1 MRQTKH
7 WLVTAALLLCSISV
21 SAHDFEVDG
30 IYYKITDAAN
40 LTVEVTFRGSSQY
53 TYSGEY
59 SGVVTIPET
68 IKYNDEEYSV
78 TSIADD
84 AFYACADLT
93 KVVIPKS
100 VVSIGDDAFF
110 ECSSLTN
117 VSMAEGIT
125 TIGAGAFIRCTSLSS
140 ITMPNSIVSVG
151 YGAFAGCSRLTG
163 VYIKSLSAW
172 CNIDFHSK
180 DANPLYCAKVLYLGY
195 SVLEDVE
202 IPNNIT
208 EIKKY
213 SFINCALL
221 QSVIMGENIT
231 KIEESAF
238 EDCVTLSNLTMSKNV
253 TYIGDEA
260 FRGCSEL
267 TNLVLPEKLKTIRF
281 FAFYGCGKITSLTI
295 PSSVT
300 SIGAYAFSNWVGLK
314 DLCIEDGEEHLC
326 CNLTPSATFTYE
338 DWFFE
343 DSPIE
348 NLYVG
353 RNLSGYT
360 FSYVYGDWRSTLRT
374 VEIGNGMTSIP
385 NYMFDSCSKLSSVTI
400 SDNVEIIGGAT
411 FYACVFSNIQLPGN
425 LKTIGPS
432 AFQQSKL
439 KNIQIPQ
446 SVTSIGDAAFHYCL
460 ELDGIV
466 VEEGNSIYD
475 SREGCN
481 AIIETS
487 TNMLLRG
494 CNNTV
499 IPDGIV
505 GISKNAF
512 AGCPDL
518 TSLTM
523 PKTLNSIGDW
533 GFQGCCKLSS
543 VTLPQGVTSI
553 GDGAFSLCNALTS
566 ITCEAKTPPVIG
578 GANTFYDVARNI
590 PIYVPES
597 SVSAYKSAE
606 YWSEFTNFQ
615 AIPEINI
622 SLTDGEDFSQSESEE
637 CDNIFYTRTFNNT
650 NWQALYVPF
659 EIPYDNI
666 KDDFEVAYINDTR
679 QYDRDDDGVKEETV
693 IEAFKITSGTLEAN
707 YPYLIRAK
715 EAGENTITVTDAIL
729 YATEENSIDCSS
741 VYDKYIFTGT
751 YSRMSSTELTG
762 CYALSGGVWQPIA
775 EGATLGA
782 FRFYLQVESRSGSAQ
797 AAQSIKMRVIGE
809 EIDDEATSIDEVES
823 ADNEQIVYDLAGR
836 RVANPTKGVYIVN
849 GKKML
854 YN

>member
-1 MRQTKH
+1 MKTTKH
-7 WLVTAALLLCSISV
+7 WLATIAVLLCSVSV

-30 IYYKITDAAN
+30 IYYKYIDEVN
-40 LTVEVTFRGSSQY
+40 KTVEVTCQGKYAWDYDNEYAGHVIIPEKVNYNNQTYVVIKIGDWAFRGC
-53 TYSGEY
+53 SGL
-59 SGVVTIPET
+59 SGITLPNSI
-68 IKYNDEEYSV
+68 
-78 TSIADD
+78 TSIGGQ
-84 AFYACADLT
+84 AFL
-93 KVVIPKS
+93 S
-100 VVSIGDDAFF
+100 
-110 ECSSLTN
+110 CS
-117 VSMAEGIT
+117 G
-125 TIGAGAFIRCTSLSS
+125 LSS
-140 ITMPNSIVSVG
+140 ITIPSSVTNIGLSAFSGCIGLNSVVISDLG
-151 YGAFAGCSRLTG
+151 
-163 VYIKSLSAW
+163 AW
-172 CNIDFHSK
+172 CNIDFLGPDS
-180 DANPLYCAKVLYLGY
+180 NPLYYAVWLWLNNE
-195 SVLEDVE
+195 LLQEII
-202 IPNNIT
+202 IPNDVK
-208 EIKKY
+208 EIKRYAFYNYESLYSIKNTGSLERIGKY
-213 SFINCALL
+213 AFYNCANLFYIDFGDNVE
-221 QSVIMGENIT
+221 S
-231 KIEESAF
+231 IEDYAF
-238 EDCVTLSNLTMSKNV
+238 SDC
-253 TYIGDEA
+253 
-260 FRGCSEL
+260 CEL
-267 TNLVLPEKLKTIRF
+267 TNLVLSEKLKTIG
-281 FAFYGCGKITSLTI
+281 FYTFRGCGKITSLTI

-300 SIGAYAFSNWVGLK
+300 SIGAHAFKNWAGLK
-314 DLCIEDGEEHLC
+314 ELRIEDGIVPLC
-326 CNLTPSATFTYE
+326 CGLGEDTYNSV
-338 DWFFE
+338 DYFFE
-343 DSPIE
+343 NSPIE
-348 NLYVG
+348 YLYVG

-360 FSYVYGDWRSTLRT
+360 FSYAYGDWRSTLRT

-385 NYMFDSCSKLSSVTI
+385 NAMFDSCRKLSSVSI
-400 SDNVEIIGGAT
+400 SDNVETIGGGA
-411 FYACVFSNIQLPGN
+411 FMCCAFSSIQLPSK
-425 LKTIGPS
+425 LRTIGPS
-432 AFQQSKL
+432 AFKEGKL

-512 AGCPDL
+512 AGCQDL
-518 TSLTM
+518 TSITM

-533 GFQGCCKLSS
+533 GFEGCRKLSS

-553 GDGAFSLCNALTS
+553 GEGTFTYCSALTS
-566 ITCEAKTPPVIG
+566 ITCEAETPPVIG
-578 GANTFYDVARNI
+578 GAYTFYNVPRNI

-622 SLTDGEDFSQSESEE
+622 SLTDGEDFSQPESEE
-637 CDNIFYTRTFNNT
+637 YDNIFYTRTFNNT

-659 EIPYDNI
+659 EVPYENI

-715 EAGENTITVTDAIL
+715 EVGEKTITVTDAIL

-741 VYDKYIFTGT
+741 VYDKYTFTGT
-751 YSRMSSTELTG
+751 YSQMSSTELAG

-809 EIDDEATSIDEVES
+809 ETDDEATSIDDVEIVG
-823 ADNEQIVYDLAGR
+823 NEPIVYDLAGR

-849 GKKML
+849 GKKVL

>member
-1 MRQTKH
+1 MRKTKH
-7 WLVTAALLLCSISV
+7 WLVTATLLLCSIV
-21 SAHDFEVDG
+21 VNAHDFVVDG
-30 IYYKITDAAN
+30 IYYKITSNTN
-40 LTVEVTFRGSSQY
+40 LTVEVTYQGSSY
-53 TYSGEY
+53 STYADEYSGE
-59 SGVVTIPET
+59 VVIPTTVTYEGST
-68 IKYNDEEYSV
+68 YSV
-78 TSIADD
+78 TSIGEY
-84 AFYACADLT
+84 AFYNCKALT
-93 KVVIPKS
+93 S
-100 VVSIGDDAFF
+100 VTISEGVTNIG
-110 ECSSLTN
+110 
-117 VSMAEGIT
+117 M
-125 TIGAGAFIRCTSLSS
+125 GAFNSCAGLTS
-140 ITMPNSIVSVG
+140 ITIPGNVIDIG
-151 YGAFAGCSRLTG
+151 YHAFAMCTG
-163 VYIKSLSAW
+163 VKELYVADSLEPLN
-172 CNIDFHSK
+172 CTP
-180 DANPLYCAKVLYLGY
+180 NPL
-195 SVLEDVE
+195 
-202 IPNNIT
+202 
-208 EIKKY
+208 
-213 SFINCALL
+213 
-221 QSVIMGENIT
+221 
-231 KIEESAF
+231 
-238 EDCVTLSNLTMSKNV
+238 
-253 TYIGDEA
+253 GD
-260 FRGCSEL
+260 
-267 TNLVLPEKLKTIRF
+267 
-281 FAFYGCGKITSLTI
+281 Y
-295 PSSVT
+295 
-300 SIGAYAFSNWVGLK
+300 YK
-314 DLCIEDGEEHLC
+314 D
-326 CNLTPSATFTYE
+326 Y
-338 DWFFE
+338 FFE

-360 FSYVYGDWRSTLRT
+360 FSYAYGDWRSTLRT

-411 FYACVFSNIQLPGN
+411 FYACVFSNIQLPSN

-446 SVTSIGDAAFHYCL
+446 SVTNIGDAAFHYCL

-512 AGCPDL
+512 AGCQDL
-518 TSLTM
+518 TSITM

-533 GFQGCCKLSS
+533 GFEGCRKLSS

-553 GDGAFSLCNALTS
+553 GEGTFTYCSALTS
-566 ITCEAKTPPVIG
+566 ITCEAETPPVIG
-578 GANTFYDVARNI
+578 GAYTFYNVPRNI

-622 SLTDGEDFSQSESEE
+622 SLTDGEDFSQSEPEE

-659 EIPYDNI
+659 EIPYENI

-715 EAGENTITVTDAIL
+715 EAGEKTITVTDAML

-809 EIDDEATSIDEVES
+809 ETDDEATSIDEVES

-849 GKKML
+849 GKKVL